1 MVRIIKTELE
11 YFKNVQY
18 GEIKYMNYGCVEKNA
33 SIEKNDIV
41 GISKRVLP
49 MVLAHHNRCL

>member
-18 GEIKYMNYGCVEKNA
+18 GEIKYMNYGCVEKNF
-33 SIEKNDIV
+33 SIESRILQENDPDP
-41 GISKRVLP
+41 SL
-49 MVLAHHNRCL
+49 